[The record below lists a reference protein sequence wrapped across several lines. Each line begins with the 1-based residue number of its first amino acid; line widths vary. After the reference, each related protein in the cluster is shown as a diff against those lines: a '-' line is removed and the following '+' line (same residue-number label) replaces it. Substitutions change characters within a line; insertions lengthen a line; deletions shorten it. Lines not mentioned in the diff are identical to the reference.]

1 MAFLPL
7 ALFIFTSVESV
18 NSSKITTKFSQT
30 NDDLLQLPSELGMA
44 RVREVV
50 PVEASDFYDQL
61 TGRDKQVL
69 RKVLAKADSYT
80 STSELLED
88 LRNGSSTLYDRAV
101 QVVTSLRS
109 IIARLSP
116 PARTYIDESAE
127 QLRNAL
133 GNGFSLANLKAQVQ
147 QLVRR
152 YRQLDLATKVELRET
167 FPRWPL
173 LWTTPCYKQ
182 WRPDCSTFRQMSELN
197 SLVLEEEEAVGEGAG
212 RKETMAE
219 EREEDST
226 MIEMMLEVTM
236 ERLRMRSKGAEEDE
250 EKG

>member
-167 FPRWPL
+167 FPRPPA
-173 LWTTPCYKQ
+173 TNNGVRT
-182 WRPDCSTFRQMSELN
+182 
-197 SLVLEEEEAVGEGAG
+197 EEEAVGEGAG

>member
-1 MAFLPL
+1 MAR
-7 ALFIFTSVESV
+7 I
-18 NSSKITTKFSQT
+18 KT
-30 NDDLLQLPSELGMA
+30 NDELLQLPSELDMA
-44 RVREVV
+44 RVKEVV
-50 PVEASDFYDQL
+50 PVEALDFYNQL

-80 STSELLED
+80 STSEVLKD

-133 GNGFSLANLKAQVQ
+133 GDGFSMANLKAQVQ
-147 QLVRR
+147 QLVSR

-167 FPRWPL
+167 FPTVASVVDNPL
-173 LWTTPCYKQ
+173 LQTLASGLFDIQTDVGVEQPGAGGGGSGG
-182 WRPDCSTFRQMSELN
+182 RRR
-197 SLVLEEEEAVGEGAG
+197 EEEGDNGGGTGGKFDDNGNDVGSNDGQ
-212 RKETMAE
+212 
-219 EREEDST
+219 
-226 MIEMMLEVTM
+226 V
-236 ERLRMRSKGAEEDE
+236 EDE
-250 EKG
+250 VAERAERRLAHR